1 MLISFSDNI
10 LIKVPVSW
18 KIVPIVSSRTSPANE
33 TVTVKTKTPSN
44 SHLKTNILTKTIPK
58 RTPGKT
64 FSSMVHNKDQ
74 KIAGS
79 YSSIKPLVSTVS
91 KVPSGEITTCTSIT
105 TFTSISG
112 ESPITCVQSPNKF
125 TKPSTV
131 NFTKLKTIP
140 RKLLPT
146 SSVGWKINSPKS
158 FVLEDVIKTN
168 NFNITKF
175 SEVGSSDSGDTCLDS
190 VTLNYSLSEATDKN
204 DVVIDSGYNNEKN
217 QCSNTEVELAK
228 LKENCRLLKY
238 SLTVDSKL
246 DEQELKPSDD
256 KKINSLNE
264 YIKSC
269 EQNILNPK
277 KKLIERAK
285 YSMNYSDEGNSVE
298 QKTKIVL
305 ANQNNNDDLDNNNI
319 KATDSILQES
329 GKNPISQNIS
339 KIRKVYKHLSN
350 QKTNCTEGNP
360 SVNSTCSNIKN
371 SLVALGKINIKSKN
385 NIKTVTPNT
394 SNKITKHRKYTK
406 KDLLNFRKKL
416 KSPPIPESIKNI
428 KIKEVYPDHWN
439 CIYCSKEITYNDIYD
454 HSTTC
459 LQIDTDEYGKHLIC
473 CICKYATMKLSN
485 LRKHIWTHTGEKPFK
500 CTKCPYNST
509 QSSNLRIH
517 LKIKHGIIN

>member
-1 MLISFSDNI
+1 MSSPELLHHCESCEFVSRRDPSHRFVCFACEYHSLSSVHMRLHIRRHTGEKPFKCPFCPYKSAQSSALTTHIRTHTGEKPFKYNI

-58 RTPGKT
+58 RTP
-64 FSSMVHNKDQ
+64 
-74 KIAGS
+74 
-79 YSSIKPLVSTVS
+79 
-91 KVPSGEITTCTSIT
+91 
-105 TFTSISG
+105 
-112 ESPITCVQSPNKF
+112 
-125 TKPSTV
+125 
-131 NFTKLKTIP
+131 
-140 RKLLPT
+140 
-146 SSVGWKINSPKS
+146 
-158 FVLEDVIKTN
+158 
-168 NFNITKF
+168 
-175 SEVGSSDSGDTCLDS
+175 GDTCLDS

-329 GKNPISQNIS
+329 DLLHILEPLCDLQSLDEDSKVVRDQDSSPSLKNVNMGFRNPHVTCIHCNKFYSTVVEDLITHCRTCEKMPRDDPVQQKYVCYACAYFTSIS
-339 KIRKVYKHLSN
+339 
-350 QKTNCTEGNP
+350 G
-360 SVNSTCSNIKN
+360 NIKRH
-371 SLVALGKINIKSKN
+371 VRI
-385 NIKTVTPNT
+385 
-394 SNKITKHRKYTK
+394 
-406 KDLLNFRKKL
+406 
-416 KSPPIPESIKNI
+416 
-428 KIKEVYPDHWN
+428 
-439 CIYCSKEITYNDIYD
+439 
-454 HSTTC
+454 
-459 LQIDTDEYGKHLIC
+459 HL
-473 CICKYATMKLSN
+473 
-485 LRKHIWTHTGEKPFK
+485 GEKPYTCSVCNYKAVEKKSVLNHMIRHHKNIVNKFV
-500 CTKCPYNST
+500 
-509 QSSNLRIH
+509 I
-517 LKIKHGIIN
+517 